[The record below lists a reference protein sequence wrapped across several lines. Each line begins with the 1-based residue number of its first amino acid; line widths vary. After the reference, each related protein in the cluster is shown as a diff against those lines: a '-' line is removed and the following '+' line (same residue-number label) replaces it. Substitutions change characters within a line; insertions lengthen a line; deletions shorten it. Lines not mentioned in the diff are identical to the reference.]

1 MLVKPW
7 GGAEYGVRPAEY
19 GVRSTEYEVQRPPRT
34 AHYAPRLESSSPAA
48 GRLSILSAH
57 PKAASPPMHSLID
70 HLELATTAPIQ
81 IIDITSQVRDCV
93 RAAGLRHG
101 LVTLISRHTTAR
113 VNLNEREE
121 RLQQDMLTFLKRLVP
136 RDGDYG
142 HNIAPVDDRDN
153 AHAHLLGLFINAS
166 ESIPVADGEL
176 LLGEW
181 QSVFFVELD
190 GPRPQRQVTIQL
202 LGSLEP

>member
-1 MLVKPW
+1 MN
-7 GGAEYGVRPAEY
+7 
-19 GVRSTEYEVQRPPRT
+19 
-34 AHYAPRLESSSPAA
+34 
-48 GRLSILSAH
+48 
-57 PKAASPPMHSLID
+57 SLID
-70 HLELATTAPIQ
+70 HIELATTEPIQ
-81 IIDITSQVRDCV
+81 LIDITAAVRERIV
-93 RAAGLRHG
+93 AGGLRDG
-101 LVTLISRHTTAR
+101 VVTLISRHTTAR

-121 RLQQDMLTFLKRLVP
+121 RLQQDMVTFLKRLVP

-153 AHAHLLGLFINAS
+153 AHAHLIGLFANAS

-190 GPRPQRQVTIQL
+190 GPRPKRQVTVQL
-202 LGSLEP
+202 LGVF

>member
-1 MLVKPW
+1 MLF
-7 GGAEYGVRPAEY
+7 
-19 GVRSTEYEVQRPPRT
+19 
-34 AHYAPRLESSSPAA
+34 H
-48 GRLSILSAH
+48 
-57 PKAASPPMHSLID
+57 ID
-70 HLELATTAPIQ
+70 HIELATTAPIQ
-81 IIDITSQVRDCV
+81 IIDITDQVRERL
-93 RAAGLRHG
+93 RAVGLRRG

-121 RLQQDMLTFLKRLVP
+121 RLQQDMVTFLKRLVP

-153 AHAHLLGLFINAS
+153 AHAHLLGLFANAS
-166 ESIPVADGEL
+166 ESIPVTDGEL

-190 GPRPQRQVTIQL
+190 GPRPKRQVTLQL
-202 LGSLEP
+202 LGERST